1 MQLTPYA
8 PMMDGFVAG
17 SDRAALLRKAALVV
31 AGSLLLAVSA
41 QVKVPFYPVPM
52 TMQTLVVLV
61 IGATFGLR
69 LGLAT
74 IGLYLLEGLMGLPVF
89 TNGAGPAYMAGP
101 TGGYL
106 AGFAAA
112 VALMG
117 LGASRGYDRSFTG
130 SLVLMTVGHLVILG
144 LGFAWLSV
152 LFGAEKAWMVGVAP
166 FYAATV
172 FKTLLAA
179 GLVPALWSLVQ
190 RYRR

>member
-17 SDRAALLRKAALVV
+17 TDRAALVRKIALVV
-31 AGSLLLAVSA
+31 AGSLALALSA
-41 QVKVPFYPVPM
+41 KVQVPFYPVPM

-74 IGLYLLEGLMGLPVF
+74 VALYLVEGLAGLPVF
-89 TNGAGPAYMAGP
+89 ASGAGPAYMMGP

-106 AGFAAA
+106 AGFVAA

-117 LGASRGYDRSFTG
+117 LGAQRGLDRSLAG
-130 SLVLMTVGHLVILG
+130 SLVLMSVGHLVILA
-144 LGFAWLSV
+144 LGFAWLAV
-152 LFGAEKAWMVGVAP
+152 LVGADKAFALGVAP
-166 FYAATV
+166 FVWATV

-190 RYRR
+190 RYRG